1 MTIILLCWM
10 KIEIVMGTRML
21 YGLVMGLDS
30 LRRWLSGGFPLDR
43 MLCRPVTGLDSLRR
57 WLSGGFPL
65 DLCVLDF
72 LWCWR

>member
-10 KIEIVMGTRML
+10 GMEIVVGTQML
-21 YGLVMGLDS
+21 CGLVVSLDG
-30 LRRWLSGGFPLDR
+30 LRRWLSGGSPLDR
-43 MLCRPVTGLDSLRR
+43 MLCGLVMGLGGLLG